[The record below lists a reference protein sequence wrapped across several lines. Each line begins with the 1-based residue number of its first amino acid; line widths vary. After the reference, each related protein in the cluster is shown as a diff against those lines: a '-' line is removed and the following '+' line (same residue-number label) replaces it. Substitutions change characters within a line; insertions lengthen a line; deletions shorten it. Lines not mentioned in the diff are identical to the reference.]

1 MAEPASVMV
10 TIDNTAPM
18 ITAEDMLYV
27 MTGGMA
33 TISATLSEAESCYC
47 ISGCLY
53 AECSC
58 ADAFLDGRRWPTVTA
73 DVTALNEGMPTLIS
87 CTDAYPDGRRWRYG
101 IRRRGHDHC

>member
-33 TISATLSEAESCYC
+33 TISATLS
-47 ISGCLY
+47 
-53 AECSC
+53 
-58 ADAFLDGRRWPTVTA
+58 
-73 DVTALNEGMPTLIS
+73 
-87 CTDAYPDGRRWRYG
+87 
-101 IRRRGHDHC
+101 RRRCCW

>member
-33 TISATLSEAESCYC
+33 TISATLSKA
-47 ISGCLY
+47 
-53 AECSC
+53 A
-58 ADAFLDGRRWPTVTA
+58 TVSA
-73 DVTALNEGMPTLIS
+73 DVSMLNAAAPTLS
-87 CTDAYPDGRRWRYG
+87 LMDADGSGMDVYSGSLR
-101 IRRRGHDHC
+101 